1 MNPFIGKS
9 NKLNIIYAVFF
20 FFFFFYFIQNILKYF
35 HQLNSLLVIKQ
46 QRGRS

>member
-20 FFFFFYFIQNILKYF
+20 FFYFIQNILQYF

-46 QRGRS
+46 QRGRG